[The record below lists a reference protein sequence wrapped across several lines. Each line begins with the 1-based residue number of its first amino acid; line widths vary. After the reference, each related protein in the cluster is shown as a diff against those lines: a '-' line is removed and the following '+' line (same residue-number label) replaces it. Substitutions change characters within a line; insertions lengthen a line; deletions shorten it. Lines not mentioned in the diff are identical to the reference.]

1 MRLHHLC
8 RCAIFAV
15 SDLNELV
22 SHNYVTTFMK
32 IKGFPPS
39 DVISQGGNFVC
50 GASSPTPL
58 QERGGRRGN
67 GSLGLMNN

>member
-50 GASSPTPL
+50 G
-58 QERGGRRGN
+58 E
-67 GSLGLMNN
+67 MEV

>member
-39 DVISQGGNFVC
+39 DVTSQGGNFVC
-50 GASSPTPL
+50 GASPPAPL
-58 QERGGRRGN
+58 QKRGRRRGN
-67 GSLGLMNN
+67 GDLGLMNN